1 MKRYCGCSSFGNAL
15 FCQRIPGMNRQK
27 TVLVTLMFAG
37 LATSTVL
44 AQSGGA
50 DIYKS
55 KCTMCHAAD
64 GSANSPAGKAM
75 KTPSFKDP
83 AVMKMSSAEL
93 AGIVKAG
100 KGRMPGYGAQL
111 SDAQIKS
118 VVAYIH
124 TLQK

>member
-1 MKRYCGCSSFGNAL
+1 
-15 FCQRIPGMNRQK
+15 MNRNK
-27 TVLVTLMFAG
+27 LVLATLMFTG
-37 LATSTVL
+37 LATCAVL

-50 DIYKS
+50 DVYKS
-55 KCTMCHAAD
+55 KCAMCHAAD
-64 GSANSPAGKAM
+64 GTANSPAGKAM

-83 AVMKMSSAEL
+83 AVMKMSSAGL

-111 SDAQIKS
+111 SDAQSKS

>member
-1 MKRYCGCSSFGNAL
+1 
-15 FCQRIPGMNRQK
+15 MNRNK
-27 TVLVTLMFAG
+27 LVLATLMFTG
-37 LATSTVL
+37 LATCTVF

-50 DIYKS
+50 DVYKS
-55 KCTMCHAAD
+55 KCAMCHGAD
-64 GSANSPAGKAM
+64 GTASSPAGKAM

-100 KGRMPGYGAQL
+100 KGRMPAYGSQL